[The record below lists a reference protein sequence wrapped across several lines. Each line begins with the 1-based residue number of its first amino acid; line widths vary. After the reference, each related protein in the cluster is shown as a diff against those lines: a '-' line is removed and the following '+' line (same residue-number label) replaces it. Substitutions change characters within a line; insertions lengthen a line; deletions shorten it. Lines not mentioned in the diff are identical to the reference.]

1 MLSKFATVIMN
12 AADGYYIISLT
23 ILLTSLVGI
32 AGLIANIKFTLI
44 VKKY

>member
-12 AADGYYIISLT
+12 AADGYYILNLT
-23 ILLTSLVGI
+23 LLITSLVGI
-32 AGLIANIKFTLI
+32 TGLITNIKFTNI